1 MGGLST
7 VENFHE
13 LLCLVSIGST
23 WFNREVIAQFN
34 RWAKDSHYQI
44 RYIILSEPE
53 RHNIEA
59 FEGIAEA
66 ESAAL
71 ARKRAISCQQ
81 NLGLCDA
88 AMLSWDEVCPRIG
101 FEEAY
106 KKVINC
112 YTTNKS
118 FQRHCLSQTFSN
130 LQPRFLQHGVR
141 KKSDAKVRKSVF
153 YLLEELA
160 IKVGAFET
168 SVFAGEVLPHKE
180 MDVANAIYSGAY
192 FDCSV
197 SRNGFNVFSLT
208 PEGISRIHYSQ
219 PGAAS

>member
-1 MGGLST
+1 M
-7 VENFHE
+7 ENFHE

-23 WFNREVIAQFN
+23 WFNRELIAQLD
-34 RWAKDSHYQI
+34 RWAKESHYLI

-53 RHNIEA
+53 RHNIEV
-59 FEGIAEA
+59 FEGVSEA

-71 ARKRAISCQQ
+71 AGKRAIACQHS
-81 NLGLCDA
+81 LGLSDA
-88 AMLSWDEVCPRIG
+88 AMLSWEEVRPRVG

-106 KKVINC
+106 KKVMNC

-168 SVFAGEVLPHKE
+168 GAFVGEVLPHKE
-180 MDVANAIYSGAY
+180 MDVTNAIYSGAY
-192 FDCSV
+192 FECPV
-197 SRNGFNVFSLT
+197 SRKGFNVFSLT
-208 PEGISRIHYSQ
+208 ADGIARVHYPQ
-219 PGAAS
+219 P